1 MTWPR
6 MASGAMV
13 DDRRSNHGKGSLAQT
28 DPFPATRHDHRHCIA
43 TALGEADAICAG
55 RGTRL
60 TDLRRRVLELV
71 WSSHAPIGAYQLMEL
86 LGRERG
92 RVAPPT
98 VYRALEFLT
107 ENGLVH
113 RIESLNAFIG
123 CPAPATAHRAYFLI
137 CRDCR
142 QVAEFD
148 DTELSATL
156 DRRVADAGF
165 APESERVE
173 IVGTCAQCR
182 HAAA

>member
-1 MTWPR
+1 MFGEMSPDHR
-6 MASGAMV
+6 Q
-13 DDRRSNHGKGSLAQT
+13 GSLTEA
-28 DPFPATRHDHRHCIA
+28 DPFPATPHDHRHCVA
-43 TALGEADAICAG
+43 TALGEADAVCAG
-55 RGTRL
+55 RGAKL
-60 TDLRRRVLELV
+60 TELRRRVLELI

-98 VYRALEFLT
+98 VYRALDFLT
-107 ENGLVH
+107 ENGLVP
-113 RIESLNAFIG
+113 RLESLNAFIG
-123 CPAPATAHRAYFLI
+123 CPAPAATHRAYFLI

-148 DTELSATL
+148 DAELAATL

-182 HAAA
+182 LAAA

>member
-1 MTWPR
+1 MPE
-6 MASGAMV
+6 A
-13 DDRRSNHGKGSLAQT
+13 
-28 DPFPATRHDHRHCIA
+28 DPFPAEPHDHRRCVA
-43 TALGEADAICAG
+43 TALHEADAVCAD

-60 TDLRRRVLELV
+60 TELRRRVLELI
-71 WSSHAPIGAYQLMEL
+71 WRSHAPIGAYQLMEL

-98 VYRALEFLT
+98 VYRALDFLT

-113 RIESLNAFIG
+113 RIESLNAFVG
-123 CPAPATAHRAYFLI
+123 CPAPTTAHRAYFLI

-148 DTELSATL
+148 DAELSATL

-165 APESERVE
+165 TPDSERVE
-173 IVGTCAQCR
+173 IVGRCAQCR
-182 HAAA
+182 LAAA

>member
-1 MTWPR
+1 
-6 MASGAMV
+6 MV
-13 DDRRSNHGKGSLAQT
+13 NGSPTNHGKGSLAQA
-28 DPFPATRHDHRHCIA
+28 DPFPASRHDHHRCVS
-43 TALGEADAICAG
+43 TALDRADAVCAG

-60 TDLRRRVLELV
+60 TDLRRRVLELI
-71 WSSHAPIGAYQLMEL
+71 WGSHAPIGAYQLMEL

-98 VYRALEFLT
+98 VYRALEFLS

-123 CPAPATAHRAYFLI
+123 CPAPATMHRAYFLI

-148 DTELSATL
+148 DGELAATL

-165 APESERVE
+165 ASETERVE

-182 HAAA
+182 LAAA

>member
-1 MTWPR
+1 MRPDQR
-6 MASGAMV
+6 K
-13 DDRRSNHGKGSLAQT
+13 DSLSEA
-28 DPFPATRHDHRHCIA
+28 DPFPVTPHDHGRCVA
-43 TALGEADAICAG
+43 TALGEADAVCAG

-60 TDLRRRVLELV
+60 TDLRRRVLELI

-86 LGRERG
+86 LGKERG

-98 VYRALEFLT
+98 VYRALDFLT

-123 CPAPATAHRAYFLI
+123 CPAPNTTHHAYFLI

-148 DTELSATL
+148 DAELSATL
-156 DRRVADAGF
+156 DRRVAEAGF
-165 APESERVE
+165 APDSERVE

-182 HAAA
+182 LAAA